1 MKCRKFRKR
10 RYLCTSKV
18 AKLKT
23 NRSMK
28 TATTKSVNILEKMM
42 EDKKAIQK
50 CIREGGDLKQLAKK
64 RHVRFVTPL

>member
-1 MKCRKFRKR
+1 
-10 RYLCTSKV
+10 
-18 AKLKT
+18 
-23 NRSMK
+23 MK

-64 RHVRFVTPL
+64 RHVKFVTPL